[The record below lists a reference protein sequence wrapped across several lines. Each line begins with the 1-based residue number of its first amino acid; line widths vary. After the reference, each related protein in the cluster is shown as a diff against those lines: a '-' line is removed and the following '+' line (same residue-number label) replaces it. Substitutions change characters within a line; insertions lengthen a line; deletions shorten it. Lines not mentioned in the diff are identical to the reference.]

1 MENINDHRA
10 VSSKQ
15 PIFILSCAR
24 SGSTML
30 RCIIDTHPNLC
41 SPSHL
46 HLGPLCADLYK
57 TTYFSLGQLPNITT
71 EEQREQLAITE
82 TRRVV
87 ADLLDRYAQG
97 KGKKNWCEKS
107 TINIEYLDIL
117 VKVFPDAKYIC
128 LFRNCLDVVHSCIK
142 ISPFGFMPELAPY
155 IRKQPGNFVA
165 AMIDNWLERSNILI
179 AFEQAHAG
187 QCFRV
192 NYESLVQQPEHVLP
206 KLFDFLGE
214 PWDEKLIDSVFQVPH
229 DLGDGD
235 PKVWFSGGINKDSVG
250 NGTSIPLAALPHEL
264 IPDIDVL
271 HQKLGYPSLES
282 LYAERPE
289 KDESTEQLMDLDD
302 FFRNRLMRQASAKLD
317 KLTRLHGVC
326 TLVVT
331 GSKGGVWVIGSDASG
346 LSIKEDNELS
356 DCTISTTYSVFRELI
371 EGRRTAVNAYEQG
384 EIWGDGNTQLA
395 LAFGRLLFGEVL

>member
-1 MENINDHRA
+1 MENINDHP
-10 VSSKQ
+10 VSGKQ

-46 HLGPLCADLYK
+46 HLGPLCTDLYK
-57 TTYFSLGQLPNITT
+57 TAYFSLGQLPEITT
-71 EEQREQLAITE
+71 EEQREQLAIKE

-87 ADLLDRYAQG
+87 NDLLDRYALG

-117 VKVFPDAKYIC
+117 VKVFPDASYIC

-142 ISPFGFMPELAPY
+142 ISPFGYMPELAPY
-155 IRKQPGNFVA
+155 IRKRPGNFVA
-165 AMIDNWLERSNILI
+165 AMIDNWLERSNLLI
-179 AFEQAHAG
+179 AFELAHAG

-192 NYESLVQQPEHVLP
+192 NYESLVQQPEHVLS

-214 PWDEKLIDSVFQVPH
+214 SWDEKLIDSVFQVPH

-235 PKVWFSGGINKDSVG
+235 PKVWFSGRINKDSVG
-250 NGTSIPLAALPHEL
+250 NGTTIPLAAIPEEL
-264 IPDIDVL
+264 IPDIDTL
-271 HQKLGYPSLES
+271 HQKLGYLTLDS

-289 KDESTEQLMDLDD
+289 KDESTDQLLDLDD
-302 FFRNRLMRQASAKLD
+302 FFRNRLMQQASAKID
-317 KLTRLHGVC
+317 KFTRLRGVC
-326 TLVVT
+326 KLVVT
-331 GSKGGVWVIGSDASG
+331 GLKGGVWVIGSDTSG
-346 LSIKEDNELS
+346 LSIKEDYELS
-356 DCTISTTYSVFRELI
+356 DCTISTTYSVFCELI

-395 LAFGRLLFGEVL
+395 LEFGRLLFGELL